1 MHFIWKL
8 TIPEM
13 GDRFT
18 RYCLT
23 KEKAVELLTNMA
35 WENDWYN
42 FCCVK
47 NSDYYQEY
55 AFEDP
60 CGKFGLETYA
70 SIERCLIFE

>member
-35 WENDWYN
+35 
-42 FCCVK
+42 
-47 NSDYYQEY
+47 
-55 AFEDP
+55 
-60 CGKFGLETYA
+60 
-70 SIERCLIFE
+70 